1 MQIYFGKASDEVI
14 DATNYSGL
22 FIGQDSE
29 SFYTYGID
37 FGTTDTDEIVIY
49 DGFDRRVPID
59 VDSIDDLIA
68 ALERIQH
75 LISQVKDA
83 EKFKTNISNANFS
96 LSI

>member
-1 MQIYFGKASDEVI
+1 MQIYFGKATDEVI

-37 FGTTDTDEIVIY
+37 FGTVDTDEIIIY

-59 VDSIDDLIA
+59 VDSIDELISALEKVKDLIDEVKSV
-68 ALERIQH
+68 ER
-75 LISQVKDA
+75 
-83 EKFKTNISNANFS
+83 FKANISNSNFS
-96 LSI
+96 YSV